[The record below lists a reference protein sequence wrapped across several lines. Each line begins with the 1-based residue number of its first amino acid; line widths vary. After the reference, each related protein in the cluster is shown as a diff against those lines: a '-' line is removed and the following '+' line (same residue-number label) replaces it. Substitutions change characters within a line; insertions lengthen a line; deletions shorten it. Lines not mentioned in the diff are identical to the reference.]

1 MTRGVREQKLSYLG
15 WALPA
20 VVVVLVLSVFL
31 LYVGRGTHVGPTR
44 NLDTGQPLQ
53 LGKPAPE
60 IRGVAFDG
68 SAVDLASLRGKV
80 VLVNF
85 FASWCAE
92 CRAEIPDIE
101 QTYRARRS
109 AGFEVVGVNAWE
121 NGDGKAFLAGLGATF
136 PAVLDPLPA
145 PNRPGPIAASYG
157 LATQALPVSVFIDRN
172 GNVHQVY
179 PGRIDAGNIASE
191 LHQMG
196 IG

>member
-15 WALPA
+15 WALPV

-44 NLDTGQPLQ
+44 NVDTGQPLQ

-68 SAVDLASLRGKV
+68 STVDLASLRGKV

-85 FASWCAE
+85 FDSWCAE

-101 QTYRARRS
+101 
-109 AGFEVVGVNAWE
+109 
-121 NGDGKAFLAGLGATF
+121 
-136 PAVLDPLPA
+136 
-145 PNRPGPIAASYG
+145 
-157 LATQALPVSVFIDRN
+157 
-172 GNVHQVY
+172 
-179 PGRIDAGNIASE
+179 
-191 LHQMG
+191 
-196 IG
+196 